1 MNYRAAVGGS
11 GGGAAFAPP
20 QKIDQKSASPRALPP
35 MLLAGALVFW
45 GWQTGLWP
53 AACLMASILEGARLV
68 PWRWDLARSDFNRV
82 SDLCTLIF
90 VSLVVY
96 LGATTDA
103 PRVLTLVFQWFPLVV
118 LPLVAAQVYSTS
130 PGVDVRIFLWSQR
143 KKADADGTPA
153 THTLDLRYPYFV
165 ICILAASAANA
176 RGIGFYLGAIALT
189 AAALWSVRA
198 RSVRPAVWAGLFIGV
213 AAVGWVGH
221 VGLHQAQRAVE
232 AVALEWL
239 AEWMRR
245 DTDPFRSSTAI
256 GSIGRLKLSDR
267 ILLRVEPGPQTQMPL
282 LLREATYNVFA
293 MPAWLA
299 VDTTWSP
306 VLPEADGTTWRLG
319 PGGPERG
326 RVTVSASLRRGRG
339 VLALPGA
346 AFEIDRLT
354 VVRVERNRL
363 GAVKVDEGLGLVTY
377 TALSG
382 ARGVL
387 DDGPGE
393 SDLAMPIPD
402 GAVANR
408 VARDLRLHNGSAEE
422 AVAAL
427 HTYFRANFRYSLY
440 RQAPDGEVSAL
451 EDFLRRSRAGH
462 CEYFATA
469 TVLLLRA
476 AGVPARY
483 ATGYSVQEWSPL
495 ERTWVV
501 RARHAHSWA
510 LAWVDGAWRD
520 VDTTPPGWD
529 EIEGQQASLWRP
541 LADLFAWGGHAF
553 DRWRY
558 GERRG
563 NVTSWLA
570 WLLIPLTFI
579 LVWRLFFRRRQ
590 RRADA
595 APVGVEAA
603 RTGTGMDSEFYAVE
617 HRLAAL
623 GLGRRPAEPPT
634 VWLDRVRGLP
644 PVAQSRAQLDQLVAL
659 HYRYRFDPAGLA
671 DDERV
676 RLRAEAEAWLETAGR
691 REGSSGEAP
700 PG

>member
-1 MNYRAAVGGS
+1 MTQG
-11 GGGAAFAPP
+11 
-20 QKIDQKSASPRALPP
+20 LPP
-35 MLLAGALVFW
+35 LLLAAALVFW

-53 AACLMASILEGARLV
+53 AACFMAAILEGARLV

-90 VSLVVY
+90 VGLVVY

-118 LPLVAAQVYSTS
+118 LPLIVAQVYSTS

-153 THTLDLRYPYFV
+153 TQTLDLRYPYFV
-165 ICILAASAANA
+165 ICVLAASAANA
-176 RGIGFYLGAIALT
+176 RGQGFYLGALALT
-189 AAALWSVRA
+189 AAALWSARA
-198 RSVRPAVWAGLFIGV
+198 RGVRPVVWAALLVLV
-213 AAVGWVGH
+213 AAVGWAGH
-221 VGLHQAQRAVE
+221 VGLHRAQRAVE

-267 ILLRVEPGPQTQMPL
+267 IILRVEPGPGARMPL

-293 MPAWLA
+293 MPSWLA
-299 VDTTWSP
+299 VDAGFSP
-306 VLPEADGTTWRLG
+306 VQPEADGTTWRLG
-319 PGGPERG
+319 PGGPAQS

-339 VLALPGA
+339 VLALPA
-346 AFEIDRLT
+346 DAFEIDRLT

-377 TALSG
+377 TAKAG
-382 ARGVL
+382 APSVL
-387 DDGPGE
+387 DEAPGE

-402 GAVANR
+402 GAVATL
-408 VARDLRLHNGSAEE
+408 VARDLGLPGRPAQDAAA
-422 AVAAL
+422 AVRA
-427 HTYFRANFRYSLY
+427 YFRDGFRYSLY
-440 RQAPDGEVSAL
+440 RPAPEGEVSAL

-476 AGVPARY
+476 AGIPARY
-483 ATGYSVQEWSPL
+483 ATGYSVQEWSPI
-495 ERTWVV
+495 EGTWVV

-520 VDTTPPGWD
+520 VDTTPPGWG
-529 EIEGQQASLWRP
+529 ELEGQQASLWRP
-541 LADLFAWGGHAF
+541 VSDLFAWAGHAF
-553 DRWRY
+553 NRWRY

-563 NVTSWLA
+563 GVTSWLG
-570 WLLIPLTFI
+570 WLLIPLTLI

-590 RRADA
+590 RRADTGRA
-595 APVGVEAA
+595 VAEAVRARVG
-603 RTGTGMDSEFYAVE
+603 TDSEFYAVE
-617 HRLAAL
+617 ERLAAL

-634 VWLDRVRGLP
+634 VWLDRVRDLP
-644 PVAQSRAQLDQLVAL
+644 PVVQSRAELERLVAL
-659 HYRYRFDPAGLA
+659 HYRYRFDPAGLPPA
-671 DDERV
+671 ERA
-676 RLRAEAEAWLETAGR
+676 RLRAEAQAWLEATKD
-691 REGSSGEAP
+691 REAVLPSSVS
-700 PG
+700 PGKGGPA

>member
-1 MNYRAAVGGS
+1 MN
-11 GGGAAFAPP
+11 
-20 QKIDQKSASPRALPP
+20 LPP
-35 MLLAGALVFW
+35 FLLAAALLFW

-53 AACLMASILEGARLV
+53 VACLMASMLEGARLL

-82 SDLCTLIF
+82 SDLCTIIF

-118 LPLVAAQVYSTS
+118 LPLVAAQVFSTS
-130 PGVDVRIFLWSQR
+130 PGVDARIFLWSQR

-165 ICILAASAANA
+165 ICILAASAANV
-176 RGIGFYLGAIALT
+176 RGMGFYVGATVLT
-189 AAALWSVRA
+189 AVALWSA
-198 RSVRPAVWAGLFIGV
+198 RPPAVSLAIWGGLFVLVAGL
-213 AAVGWVGH
+213 GWVGH

-267 ILLRVEPGPQTQMPL
+267 IILRVDPAPAARMPL

-299 VDTTWSP
+299 VDATWSP

-319 PGGPERG
+319 PAGPERA
-326 RVTVSASLRRGRG
+326 RATVSASLRRGRG
-339 VLALPGA
+339 VLALPA
-346 AFEIDRLT
+346 DAFEIDRLT
-354 VVRVERNRL
+354 VVRVEKNRL

-377 TALSG
+377 TVRSG
-382 ARGVL
+382 ARSVL
-387 DDGPGE
+387 DDPPSEG
-393 SDLAMPIPD
+393 DLILPIPD
-402 GAVANR
+402 GAVATR
-408 VARDLRLHNGSAEE
+408 VARELGLPGASA
-422 AVAAL
+422 ADVVAAL
-427 HTYFRANFRYSLY
+427 HSYFRANFRYSLY
-440 RQAPDGEVSAL
+440 RQAPEGEVSAL
-451 EDFLRRSRAGH
+451 EDFLGRSRAGH

-495 ERTWVV
+495 ERAWVV

-520 VDTTPPGWD
+520 VDTTPPGWG
-529 EIEGQQASLWRP
+529 EIEGGQASVWQP
-541 LADLFAWGGHAF
+541 VSDLFAWAGHAF
-553 DRWRY
+553 NQWRY

-563 NVTSWLA
+563 NVTSWLG
-570 WLLIPLTFI
+570 WLLIPLT
-579 LVWRLFFRRRQ
+579 LVLIWRLFFRRRQ
-590 RRADA
+590 RRAGA
-595 APVGVEAA
+595 ASAGSEAPRARVG
-603 RTGTGMDSEFYAVE
+603 TDSEFYAVE
-617 HRLAAL
+617 DRLNAL
-623 GLGRRPAEPPT
+623 GLGRRAAEPPM
-634 VWLDRVRGLP
+634 VWLDRVRDQS
-644 PVAQSRAQLDQLVAL
+644 PVAQSRVRLKRLVAL
-659 HYRYRFDPAGLA
+659 HYRYRFDPIGLSEA
-671 DDERV
+671 ERA
-676 RLRAEAEAWLETAGR
+676 RLRAEAEAWLADVERPVTR
-691 REGSSGEAP
+691 DREAAP
-700 PG
+700 R